1 MINVLIKLMTN
12 VLVNSKAKAA
22 SDTGIP
28 VSDDL
33 EKIMGWKYSHTTRTL
48 TVFGN
53 KMTHI
58 FDNVLESEIDHLIVD
73 AKFKEALWRA

>member
-1 MINVLIKLMTN
+1 
-12 VLVNSKAKAA
+12 
-22 SDTGIP
+22 
-28 VSDDL
+28 
-33 EKIMGWKYSHTTRTL
+33 MGWKYSNITKTL

-73 AKFKEALWRA
+73 AKFKEALWRDKK